1 MVFNVT
7 ILFFTLA
14 LGFCFYKLC
23 FIFFTSF
30 LGFNF
35 FGIGLGFY
43 FAWVAMVMVVRMI
56 VRQSLF
62 AVGASSRFIIL
73 GFFFD

>member
-14 LGFCFYKLC
+14 LGFS
-23 FIFFTSF
+23 FI

-35 FGIGLGFY
+35 FGLGLGF
-43 FAWVAMVMVVRMI
+43 FLHGNAMMMVVRMI
-56 VRQSLF
+56 VQQSLF
-62 AVGASSRFIIL
+62 AVGASSRFTIL